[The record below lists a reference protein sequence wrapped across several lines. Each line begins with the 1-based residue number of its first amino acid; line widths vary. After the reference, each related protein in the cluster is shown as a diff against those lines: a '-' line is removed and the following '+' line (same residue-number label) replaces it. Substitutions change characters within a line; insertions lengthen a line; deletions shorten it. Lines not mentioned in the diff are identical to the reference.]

1 MVFVENVDNLIYILH
16 DSTYDL
22 YNTSKYSDSD
32 NLSNLNLQNN
42 FRINSK
48 IFNLIVPKDFVVLKS
63 TINYDFTRLIVLY
76 ENSKIPTNKIL
87 IVYKIEGS
95 NIYDLKII
103 PSFEISIY
111 KKYSLRDFVYSYNI
125 LENYEAI
132 YFVKLFFFLIF

>member
-87 IVYKIEGS
+87 IVYKIEAS
-95 NIYDLKII
+95 NIYYLKII

>member
-32 NLSNLNLQNN
+32 NLSNLNLQKN

-132 YFVKLFFFLIF
+132 YLVKLFFF